1 MMVSNEQLAS
11 KIRAL
16 TKYKG
21 LSEKK
26 MFGGIA
32 FMLNGNMCFGTIKN
46 DLVVRVGPER
56 YEDAL
61 TTKANG
67 LHGPVDQGIRVRR
80 SERMVKR
87 RNSQKMAGHGHRL
100 CLFASKKAIAKW

>member
-32 FMLNGNMCFGTIKN
+32 FMLNGEHV
-46 DLVVRVGPER
+46 LW
-56 YEDAL
+56 Y
-61 TTKANG
+61 
-67 LHGPVDQGIRVRR
+67 DQ
-80 SERMVKR
+80 K
-87 RNSQKMAGHGHRL
+87 
-100 CLFASKKAIAKW
+100 